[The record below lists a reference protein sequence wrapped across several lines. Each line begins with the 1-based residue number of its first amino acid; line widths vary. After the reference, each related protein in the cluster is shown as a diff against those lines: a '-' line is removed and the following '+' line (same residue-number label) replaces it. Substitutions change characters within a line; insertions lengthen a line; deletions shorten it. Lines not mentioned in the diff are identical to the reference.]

1 MFGIFKRK
9 SEMEVLQK
17 KYKQLLSEAHK
28 LSHISRQESDSKM
41 AEAEAI
47 STRIEILRQNK
58 T

>member
-17 KYKQLLSEAHK
+17 KYTQLLSEAHK
-28 LSHISRQESDSKM
+28 LSHISRQESDRKM